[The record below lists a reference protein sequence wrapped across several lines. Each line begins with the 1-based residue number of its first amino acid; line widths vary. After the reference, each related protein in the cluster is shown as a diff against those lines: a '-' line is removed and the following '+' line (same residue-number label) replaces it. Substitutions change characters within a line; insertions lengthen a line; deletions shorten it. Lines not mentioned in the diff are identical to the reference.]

1 MQLYTQ
7 RAGWLY
13 LLEMR
18 ACEDPFFADVPFFEM
33 FVCQT
38 VERNNSEIL
47 HKRND
52 RDPSIQ
58 AAMCTDPFLSAVIR
72 TYNPFGHRIGA

>member
-1 MQLYTQ
+1 MQLYTLC
-7 RAGWLY
+7 AGWLY

-18 ACEDPFFADVPFFEM
+18 GCEDPFFADVPFIEM

-38 VERNNSEIL
+38 VERNDSEIL

-52 RDPSIQ
+52 PSIQ
-58 AAMCTDPFLSAVIR
+58 AAICALQ
-72 TYNPFGHRIGA
+72 